1 MRMLSTVKNGAKAS
15 WCVALLLGL
24 GILDVA
30 SVVFVFMMM
39 TRMMLLVV
47 RVSMHSAIRGLD
59 VVAVSDHFL
68 VIHILLFGV
77 VAYMVMGTLLQNA

>member
-1 MRMLSTVKNGAKAS
+1 MLSTVKNGAKAS

-30 SVVFVFMMM
+30 SVVFVFMM

-47 RVSMHSAIRGLD
+47 RVSMQSAIRSLD